1 MGLGL
6 HRARVRIRVRARVRV
21 RVRAILTLPL
31 ANLLQAPEKVEAA
44 GRGHGAHGE
53 PRDLTLQRG
62 LARLQRR

>member
-1 MGLGL
+1 MGLL
-6 HRARVRIRVRARVRV
+6 RARVRVRVRARVRV

-53 PRDLTLQRG
+53 PRDLTLQRC